1 MPRESKHNYCPRK
14 RKLIIGQRTRN
25 NNYLHI
31 FRYTRNIWSRNRL
44 TKSLI
49 LWWINSSMTL
59 DIPTKIL
66 HKQIDVAITQ
76 LNYLFFTPALKFSF
90 YLFAFDLAKRP
101 KPGKGYPIILKL
113 YHSNSF
119 QLSCPFF
126 ASKTWFRLYSII
138 RRHSIFNLSFNGSIK
153 R

>member
-59 DIPTKIL
+59 DIPTKTL

-76 LNYLFFTPALKFSF
+76 LNYLFFTPLWSF
-90 YLFAFDLAKRP
+90 INRVFLLSIRFWFGEKTQTGKR
-101 KPGKGYPIILKL
+101 L
-113 YHSNSF
+113 SNYF
-119 QLSCPFF
+119 KIVPLQQLSTFVSFF
-126 ASKTWFRLYSII
+126 CIKNLVST
-138 RRHSIFNLSFNGSIK
+138 IFDHQKAQYL
-153 R
+153 